1 MAPRSRGVTAVS
13 HSARFS
19 GNFLRAMKGRGLE
32 FLRFREF
39 FWFVGP
45 HPPREREM
53 VFTDAEVDCAQAHA
67 RTQRARNGGREI
79 ENAL

>member
-39 FWFVGP
+39 LVVGP

-53 VFTDAEVDCAQAHA
+53 VFTDAEVDCASSRTHAA
-67 RTQRARNGGREI
+67 RTQRREI